1 MIRTLSEPPLFE
13 NQIHVMENTSEIDS
27 CFKKDFVWSL
37 SENVI
42 EIENLPLIGSWT
54 SFNKMVT
61 EFKTEK
67 CIQEYMPVCPH
78 PPEYPVCKQCLHFL
92 GEVILDLEI
101 PYIFAHS
108 DEAV

>member
-1 MIRTLSEPPLFE
+1 M
-13 NQIHVMENTSEIDS
+13 
-27 CFKKDFVWSL
+27 

-42 EIENLPLIGSWT
+42 ETENLSLIGSWT

-67 CIQEYMPVCPH
+67 CIQKYMPVCPH
-78 PPEYPVCKQCLHFL
+78 PAEYPVCKQYLDFL

-108 DEAV
+108 DAAVYSKTQRAEKGGGGGSCIMIMLKL